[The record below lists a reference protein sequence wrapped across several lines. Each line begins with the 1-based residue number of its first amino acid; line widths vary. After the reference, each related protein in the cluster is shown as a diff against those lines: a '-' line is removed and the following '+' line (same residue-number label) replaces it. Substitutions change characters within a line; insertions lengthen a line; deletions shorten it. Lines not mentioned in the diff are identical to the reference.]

1 MKKKDNICPFS
12 IGDVFLQTYV
22 ISKRIKLRIPD
33 TTQMKD
39 LSKGFTGITNFNPFF
54 LCYGSK
60 ERFKNPPFFLPPRLC
75 FHNYGKFF
83 LLLFLPLAS
92 KPKSQLQGPAL
103 RHQSQPQNSNSSL
116 KTPILSHKLQPQP
129 RGSQSQPG
137 NSDPNHMALI
147 PALYSR
153 SRLDLR

>member
-1 MKKKDNICPFS
+1 MTILNCIIEKNVETKITSRKKDNICPFS

-60 ERFKNPPFFLPPRLC
+60 ERFKNPPFFLPPRLVRDTS
-75 FHNYGKFF
+75 G
-83 LLLFLPLAS
+83 S
-92 KPKSQLQGPAL
+92 WD
-103 RHQSQPQNSNSSL
+103 L
-116 KTPILSHKLQPQP
+116 K
-129 RGSQSQPG
+129 
-137 NSDPNHMALI
+137 
-147 PALYSR
+147 
-153 SRLDLR
+153 

>member
-60 ERFKNPPFFLPPRLC
+60 ERFKNPPFFLPPRLGLTWSLEIKRLLWVQMRDARC
-75 FHNYGKFF
+75 YDNDESTSIINYQTLSFEMKR
-83 LLLFLPLAS
+83 LLRVEMRDVCCYDNDES
-92 KPKSQLQGPAL
+92 T
-103 RHQSQPQNSNSSL
+103 RIIN
-116 KTPILSHKLQPQP
+116 
-129 RGSQSQPG
+129 
-137 NSDPNHMALI
+137 
-147 PALYSR
+147 Y
-153 SRLDLR
+153 

>member
-60 ERFKNPPFFLPPRLC
+60 ERFKNPPFLLPPRLE
-75 FHNYGKFF
+75 NRIDSQWKKKILVV
-83 LLLFLPLAS
+83 LLLDRDLTHLGDSGKIEIDIRCLISFGVA
-92 KPKSQLQGPAL
+92 
-103 RHQSQPQNSNSSL
+103 HVPQ
-116 KTPILSHKLQPQP
+116 
-129 RGSQSQPG
+129 
-137 NSDPNHMALI
+137 
-147 PALYSR
+147 
-153 SRLDLR
+153 